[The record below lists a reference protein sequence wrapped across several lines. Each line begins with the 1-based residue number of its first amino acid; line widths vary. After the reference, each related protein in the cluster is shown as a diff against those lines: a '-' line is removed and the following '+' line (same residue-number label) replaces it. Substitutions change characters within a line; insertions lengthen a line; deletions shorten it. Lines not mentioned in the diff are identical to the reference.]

1 VEPRIA
7 AAVGAGADGL
17 ADPGLFSVILVQPVD
32 ADAAQGETILLAQL
46 EQLGD
51 NPVSAEEVAQAQQR
65 LANNYDLY
73 FTDVNAVSMG
83 LSEFLAAGD
92 WRLLFTSR
100 DAIAAVTADDV
111 NRVAASYLRRDNR
124 TLGRFVPTAEPQR
137 VQVPA
142 APPAAE
148 VVAGY
153 TGRQALDAGE
163 HFEPSPQNIES
174 RTERFTLG

>member
-46 EQLGD
+46 EQLAE
-51 NPVSAEEVAQAQQR
+51 NPVSDEEVAQAQQR

-100 DAIAAVTADDV
+100 DAIAAVTAADV

-124 TLGRFVPTAEPQR
+124 TLGPSGPP
-137 VQVPA
+137 PA
-142 APPAAE
+142 PRRGPAPAPPPPPAPRPGTPA
-148 VVAGY
+148 
-153 TGRQALDAGE
+153 
-163 HFEPSPQNIES
+163 
-174 RTERFTLG
+174 